1 LEAKIVAVDEDLKG
15 LREAIASQGYE
26 VVSLNERD
34 IDKAD
39 AVVVSGIEDDLMN
52 IQDIK
57 TKAPV
62 INAVGK
68 TSEEIVKGLQ
78 DLFRQVH

>member
-1 LEAKIVAVDEDLKG
+1 MEAKIVAVDEDLKG

>member
-1 LEAKIVAVDEDLKG
+1 LEGKIIAVDEDLKG
-15 LREAIASQGYE
+15 LREAIAGQGYE
-26 VVSLNERD
+26 VVSLNEKD

-39 AVVVSGIEDDLMN
+39 AVVVSGMEDDLMN